1 MDKENT
7 EIHEILSLLEECG
20 LCPQLC
26 DANVPYF
33 DAGIRAG
40 VPADNGDSI
49 CEEYLRLPKEM
60 VENDALVVAR
70 VKGGAFRAEGRGW
83 GCVGTIYRPEPF
95 AGQTAFPAR
104 LPGAPLSA
112 QPAVRAAGLA
122 ARPGHAVEPSAQ
134 PPSS

>member
-1 MDKENT
+1 MNKENT

-60 VENDALVVAR
+60 MENDALVVAR
-70 VKGGAFRAEGRGW
+70 VKGDSMKAYIRA
-83 GCVGTIYRPEPF
+83 
-95 AGQTAFPAR
+95 TAYWCA
-104 LPGAPLSA
+104 S
-112 QPAVRAAGLA
+112 QPTCTTATLWW
-122 ARPGHAVEPSAQ
+122 HQ
-134 PPSS
+134 